1 MDKIRRLLS
10 DKSIRIVFVG
20 IGNML
25 RNDDGA
31 GPYIAQ
37 KLKSTNNRIVIIP
50 EAGIERYISAIN
62 REKPDLIIFLD
73 CVNFGRE
80 PGYWEFIPID
90 KVEETTCHSHNIS
103 LNKLS
108 EFFFAEIWV
117 IGIQPANLKIGET
130 LSPVVEKSAHNIIS
144 LINSF

>member
-90 KVEETTCHSHNIS
+90 KVEETTFHSHNIS

>member
-1 MDKIRRLLS
+1 MDSVRRLLS
-10 DKSIRIVFVG
+10 DKNLRIVFAG
-20 IGNML
+20 IGNVL

-37 KLKSTNNRIVIIP
+37 RLKSTQNRIIIIP

-80 PGYWEFIPID
+80 SGYWECIPIN
-90 KVEETTCHSHNIS
+90 KVVETTCHSHNIS

-108 EFFFAEIWV
+108 EFFLAEIWV
-117 IGIQPANLKIGET
+117 IGIQPANLEVGET
-130 LSPVVEKSAHNIIS
+130 LSPEVEKSSNEIIS